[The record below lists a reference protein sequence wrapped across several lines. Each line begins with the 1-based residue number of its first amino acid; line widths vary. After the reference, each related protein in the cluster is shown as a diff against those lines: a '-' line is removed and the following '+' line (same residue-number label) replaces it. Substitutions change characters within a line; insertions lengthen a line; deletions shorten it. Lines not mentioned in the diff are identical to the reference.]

1 MKKINILDYGSGNV
15 GSVKNIL
22 EFLKFDFI
30 ISNSIQ
36 SIKDSSHIILQGV
49 GAFGKSME
57 KIKKKIPLDVLEDEI
72 INKKKPFLGICVGM
86 QVLFN
91 SSEEFGNFEG
101 LGWLKGKV
109 KKIKAKI
116 LPHVGWN
123 EIEITKENAL
133 LRNLENNKDFYFVNS
148 FHSIPDD
155 KNIIISETKYE
166 EKFCSAIQKDNIFA
180 VQFHPEKSQLAGQII
195 LKNFFSI

>member
-1 MKKINILDYGSGNV
+1 
-15 GSVKNIL
+15 
-22 EFLKFDFI
+22 
-30 ISNSIQ
+30 
-36 SIKDSSHIILQGV
+36 
-49 GAFGKSME
+49 ME

>member
-1 MKKINILDYGSGNV
+1 MKKICILDYGSGNV

-36 SIKDSSHIILQGV
+36 SIKDSSHIILPGV

-57 KIKKKIPLDVLEDEI
+57 KIKKKIPLNVLEDEI

>member
-1 MKKINILDYGSGNV
+1 
-15 GSVKNIL
+15 
-22 EFLKFDFI
+22 
-30 ISNSIQ
+30 
-36 SIKDSSHIILQGV
+36 
-49 GAFGKSME
+49 
-57 KIKKKIPLDVLEDEI
+57 
-72 INKKKPFLGICVGM
+72 M

-166 EKFCSAIQKDNIFA
+166 EEFCSAIQKDNIFC
-180 VQFHPEKSQLAGQII
+180 STI
-195 LKNFFSI
+195 SS

>member
-1 MKKINILDYGSGNV
+1 MKKICILDYGSGNV

-36 SIKDSSHIILQGV
+36 SIKDSSHIILPGV

-57 KIKKKIPLDVLEDEI
+57 KIKKNIPLDVLEDEI

>member
-1 MKKINILDYGSGNV
+1 MTRVCILDYGSGNV

-36 SIKDSSHIILQGV
+36 SIKDSSHIILPGV

-57 KIKKKIPLDVLEDEI
+57 KIKKKIPLNVLEDEI

-123 EIEITKENAL
+123 EIEITK
-133 LRNLENNKDFYFVNS
+133 
-148 FHSIPDD
+148 
-155 KNIIISETKYE
+155 
-166 EKFCSAIQKDNIFA
+166 
-180 VQFHPEKSQLAGQII
+180 
-195 LKNFFSI
+195 

>member
-1 MKKINILDYGSGNV
+1 MKKICILDYGSGNV

-36 SIKDSSHIILQGV
+36 SIKDSSHIILPGV

>member
-1 MKKINILDYGSGNV
+1 MKKICILDYGSGNV

-36 SIKDSSHIILQGV
+36 SIKDSSHIILPGV

-166 EKFCSAIQKDNIFA
+166 EKFCSAIQKDNIFG

>member
-1 MKKINILDYGSGNV
+1 
-15 GSVKNIL
+15 
-22 EFLKFDFI
+22 
-30 ISNSIQ
+30 
-36 SIKDSSHIILQGV
+36 
-49 GAFGKSME
+49 
-57 KIKKKIPLDVLEDEI
+57 
-72 INKKKPFLGICVGM
+72 M

-148 FHSIPDD
+148 FHSILMIKILLFQRPNMK
-155 KNIIISETKYE
+155 KNFALRYKKIIFLQYN
-166 EKFCSAIQKDNIFA
+166 F
-180 VQFHPEKSQLAGQII
+180 I
-195 LKNFFSI
+195 LKKVN

>member
-1 MKKINILDYGSGNV
+1 MKKICILDYGSENV

-36 SIKDSSHIILQGV
+36 SIKDSSHIILPGV

-57 KIKKKIPLDVLEDEI
+57 KNKNIPLDVLEDEI
-72 INKKKPFLGICVGM
+72 INKKTFSGICVGM

-133 LRNLENNKDFYFVNS
+133 LRNLGK
-148 FHSIPDD
+148 
-155 KNIIISETKYE
+155 IIK
-166 EKFCSAIQKDNIFA
+166 IF
-180 VQFHPEKSQLAGQII
+180 I
-195 LKNFFSI
+195 L

>member
-1 MKKINILDYGSGNV
+1 
-15 GSVKNIL
+15 
-22 EFLKFDFI
+22 
-30 ISNSIQ
+30 
-36 SIKDSSHIILQGV
+36 
-49 GAFGKSME
+49 ME
-57 KIKKKIPLDVLEDEI
+57 KIKKNIPLDVLEDEI

>member
-1 MKKINILDYGSGNV
+1 MTRVCILDYGSGNV

-36 SIKDSSHIILQGV
+36 SIKDSSHIILPGV

-57 KIKKKIPLDVLEDEI
+57 KIKKKIPLNVLEDEI

-166 EKFCSAIQKDNIFA
+166 EKFCSAIQKYNIFA
-180 VQFHPEKSQLAGQII
+180 VKFHPEKSQLAGQII

>member
-1 MKKINILDYGSGNV
+1 MKKICILDYGSGNV

-36 SIKDSSHIILQGV
+36 SIKDSSHIILPGV

-133 LRNLENNKDFYFVNS
+133 LRNLD
-148 FHSIPDD
+148 
-155 KNIIISETKYE
+155 TKR
-166 EKFCSAIQKDNIFA
+166 
-180 VQFHPEKSQLAGQII
+180 
-195 LKNFFSI
+195 

>member
-1 MKKINILDYGSGNV
+1 MKKICILDYGSGNV

-36 SIKDSSHIILQGV
+36 SIKDSSHIILPGV

-101 LGWLKGKV
+101 VGWRKGKV
-109 KKIKAKI
+109 K
-116 LPHVGWN
+116 
-123 EIEITKENAL
+123 
-133 LRNLENNKDFYFVNS
+133 
-148 FHSIPDD
+148 
-155 KNIIISETKYE
+155 
-166 EKFCSAIQKDNIFA
+166 
-180 VQFHPEKSQLAGQII
+180 
-195 LKNFFSI
+195 

>member
-1 MKKINILDYGSGNV
+1 MYFRLWFRKCWLC
-15 GSVKNIL
+15 KNIL

-36 SIKDSSHIILQGV
+36 SIKDSSHIILPGV

-57 KIKKKIPLDVLEDEI
+57 KIKKNIPLDVLEDEI